1 MVDDTVQLANIIGE
15 IWHPKGSVHRTEAHL
30 LGKYKQRCNLLCQD
44 NQDFDLAFIS
54 FTEYI
59 NKDAIV
65 LFFWR

>member
-1 MVDDTVQLANIIGE
+1 MVDDTVQFANIIGE
-15 IWHPKGSVHRTEAHL
+15 IWHPKGSVHRTESHL
-30 LGKYKQRCNLLCQD
+30 QGKYKQRCNLLCQD

>member
-1 MVDDTVQLANIIGE
+1 MVDDTVQLANITGE
-15 IWHPKGSVHRTEAHL
+15 VWHPKGSVHRTESHVQ
-30 LGKYKQRCNLLCQD
+30 GKYKQRCCLFCQD

-65 LFFWR
+65 LFFWP